1 MKKIRIKINHFLFFY
16 LVLDVLEEDDDDLY
30 VLLETDLYDEDLDI
44 EAVLYDE
51 DLENDLKTISTFFL
65 SSNFNVL
72 IIDKVISEPSWQWLA
87 PT

>member
-1 MKKIRIKINHFLFFY
+1 MKKIRIKIRIKINHFLFFY

-30 VLLETDLYDEDLDI
+30 VLLESDLYDEDLDI

-72 IIDKVISEPSWQWLA
+72 IIDKVISESS
-87 PT
+87 